1 MVRSM
6 MIGDRKLRV
15 LERPGKEGPG
25 AANADGSHDLHRKA
39 PSTAGNS
46 YARLWLRGMDL
57 DSVQSDGYPFHVELT
72 ARALDAGFKVVE
84 IPITSRNRARAK
96 SKIKAAVAV
105 EAAGVLPTLRK
116 YVK

>member
-1 MVRSM
+1 
-6 MIGDRKLRV
+6 
-15 LERPGKEGPG
+15 
-25 AANADGSHDLHRKA
+25 
-39 PSTAGNS
+39 
-46 YARLWLRGMDL
+46 LRGMDL